1 MDNLHSE
8 KAILSAMQSASLFR
22 LNKTWSCLP
31 RKERQTY
38 ERLSE
43 LFSENDN
50 FAKLRLHMDG
60 IALKHQPCVPYL
72 GLYLTDLVYIDMA
85 HPHSGGLET
94 QQRQF
99 KMNNILRIVA
109 ELQQSQY
116 TSLVPTQECK
126 QYLRYVLKC
135 AYVCGKSPRW

>member
-1 MDNLHSE
+1 MNNLHSE
-8 KAILSAMQSASLFR
+8 KAILSAMQCASLFR

-31 RKERQTY
+31 RKERQIY
-38 ERLSE
+38 EKLSE
-43 LFSENDN
+43 LFSEKDN
-50 FAKLRLHMDG
+50 FAKLRFHMDG
-60 IALKHQPCVPYL
+60 IALKHHACVPYL

-85 HPHSGGLET
+85 HPYSGGIEP

-116 TSLVPTQECK
+116 HNLFPTAECVR
-126 QYLRYVLKC
+126 YLR
-135 AYVCGKSPRW
+135 

>member
-1 MDNLHSE
+1 MNNLHAE
-8 KAILSAMQSASLFR
+8 KAILSAMQCASLFR
-22 LNKTWSCLP
+22 LNKTWSCLQ
-31 RKERQTY
+31 RRERQVY
-38 ERLSE
+38 EKLSE

-60 IALKHQPCVPYL
+60 IALKHQACVPYL

-85 HPHSGGLET
+85 QPHSGGIES
-94 QQRQF
+94 QQRQI

-116 TSLVPTQECK
+116 HTLFPSACILYTSPSQ
-126 QYLRYVLKC
+126 RD
-135 AYVCGKSPRW
+135 